1 MLATISPRKHK
12 LLFKGTS
19 VISAPAP
26 PPSPLGGTSEP
37 RSYDIKGQKRETFK
51 ITSSRLSSLP
61 THHFC
66 LYCTPLSRY
75 IPQPTNPKLWVYLG
89 TCKQEA
95 ARWMQNTFRVNG
107 TMSRENGILMGEC
120 PVCKLG
126 WFGIVVAGRQKTISV
141 GRENYYFYLLLAS
154 I

>member
-1 MLATISPRKHK
+1 
-12 LLFKGTS
+12 
-19 VISAPAP
+19 
-26 PPSPLGGTSEP
+26 
-37 RSYDIKGQKRETFK
+37 
-51 ITSSRLSSLP
+51 
-61 THHFC
+61 
-66 LYCTPLSRY
+66 
-75 IPQPTNPKLWVYLG
+75 
-89 TCKQEA
+89 
-95 ARWMQNTFRVNG
+95 MQNTFRVNG